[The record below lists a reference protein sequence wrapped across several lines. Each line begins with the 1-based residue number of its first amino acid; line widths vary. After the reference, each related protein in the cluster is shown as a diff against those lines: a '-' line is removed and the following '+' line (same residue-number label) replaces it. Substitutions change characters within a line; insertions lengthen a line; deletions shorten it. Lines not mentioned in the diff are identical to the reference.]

1 MISELSH
8 IRFTGV
14 ARSLTLSCV

>member
-1 MISELSH
+1 MISELSL